1 MCYHHLLPLPVSLC
15 KLINMDFT
23 LEQGYLVGVLT
34 DVMWAIY
41 CLMVN
46 CNKYKVRSVS
56 VVNSQVSQF
65 FSYAPLNASLMF

>member
-1 MCYHHLLPLPVSLC
+1 MNVLPLPVSLC

-23 LEQGYLVGVLT
+23 LEQGYLVGVLI

-46 CNKYKVRSVS
+46 CNKCKVRSVS
-56 VVNSQVSQF
+56 VVKSQVSQL
-65 FSYAPLNASLMF
+65 FSYAALNASLMF